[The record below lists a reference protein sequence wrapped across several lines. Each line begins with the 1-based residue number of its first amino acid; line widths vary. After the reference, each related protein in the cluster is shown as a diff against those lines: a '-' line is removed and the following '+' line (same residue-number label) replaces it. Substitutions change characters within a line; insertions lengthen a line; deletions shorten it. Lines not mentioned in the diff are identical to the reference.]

1 MLFPARSGFRA
12 PPSCANSYMLVA
24 KQGEIGMVDHPADK
38 EKALSELLR
47 LLGQRLDA
55 IANREADAALLGLL
69 VTENTVHKR
78 QLIEL
83 MEQIVD
89 LLENL
94 NA

>member
-1 MLFPARSGFRA
+1 
-12 PPSCANSYMLVA
+12 MLVA
-24 KQGEIGMVDHPADK
+24 KQGEIGMADQSADK

-69 VTENTVHKR
+69 VTENTAEKR
-78 QLIEL
+78 RLIKQ

-89 LLENL
+89 DLENL

>member
-1 MLFPARSGFRA
+1 M
-12 PPSCANSYMLVA
+12 
-24 KQGEIGMVDHPADK
+24 
-38 EKALSELLR
+38 LR

-69 VTENTVHKR
+69 VTENTVYKR

>member
-1 MLFPARSGFRA
+1 MA
-12 PPSCANSYMLVA
+12 
-24 KQGEIGMVDHPADK
+24 DHPADK

-55 IANREADAALLGLL
+55 IANREADAAKLGLK